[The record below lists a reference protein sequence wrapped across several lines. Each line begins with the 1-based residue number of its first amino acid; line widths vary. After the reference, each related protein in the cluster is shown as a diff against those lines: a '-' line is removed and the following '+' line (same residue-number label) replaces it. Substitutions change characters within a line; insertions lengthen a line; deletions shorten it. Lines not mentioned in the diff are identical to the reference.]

1 MSGNKDLMGLVFW
14 MDNSKKSRL
23 EAYLKGKQKLS
34 KEKLHLMTLLKDKAT
49 SNNQNGFIDTANLK
63 G

>member
-23 EAYLKGKQKLS
+23 EAYMKGKQKLS
-34 KEKLHLMTLLKDKAT
+34 KEKLHLMALLKNKAT
-49 SNNQNGFIDTANLK
+49 NGNQASFTDPGPK

>member
-23 EAYLKGKQKLS
+23 EAYLKGQQKLS
-34 KEKLHLMTLLKDKAT
+34 KEKLHLMTLLKNKAT
-49 SNNQNGFIDTANLK
+49 KSDQASLSDPGPK

>member
-23 EAYLKGKQKLS
+23 EAYLQGKQKIP
-34 KEKLHLMTLLKDKAT
+34 KEKLHLMTLLKNKAT
-49 SNNQNGFIDTANLK
+49 NSDQASSAGTGPK

>member
-1 MSGNKDLMGLVFW
+1 MGLVFW

-34 KEKLHLMTLLKDKAT
+34 KEKLHLMTLLKNKAT
-49 SNNQNGFIDTANLK
+49 NSDQASFTNLGPK

>member
-1 MSGNKDLMGLVFW
+1 MGLVFW

-23 EAYLKGKQKLS
+23 EAYLKGKRKLS
-34 KEKLHLMTLLKDKAT
+34 KEKLHLMTLLKDKVNP
-49 SNNQNGFIDTANLK
+49 NNQNGFMDAANLE

>member
-1 MSGNKDLMGLVFW
+1 MGLVFW

-23 EAYLKGKQKLS
+23 EAYMKGKQKLS
-34 KEKLHLMTLLKDKAT
+34 KEKLHLMALLKNKAT
-49 SNNQNGFIDTANLK
+49 NNNQTSFTDPGPK

>member
-1 MSGNKDLMGLVFW
+1 MGLVFW

-34 KEKLHLMTLLKDKAT
+34 KEKLHLMTLLKNKAI
-49 SNNQNGFIDTANLK
+49 SNNQNGFGDSANQK
-63 G
+63 R